1 MFYGLSKVLK
11 QLLPKQLFY
20 RGLLIVALPIVILQ
34 ITISVVFFDSLW
46 IKTNKGM
53 TRALV
58 GEIKTFIDLYT
69 SDGVDK
75 SFIENTFEQYSQIDV
90 IYFNEKEFSDLMNE
104 KWYSPIDRSLRRE
117 LKSKN
122 LNYWFDTSRF
132 KNTVNLKIQV
142 QSGYFDF
149 FIPRDRLTSTSVR
162 IFALWITLPAIL
174 IVAIAIIFLK
184 NQTRPIKKLAEVSKK
199 FGRGED
205 IEEFVPSGASEIR
218 QAGFEFEKMRKR
230 ILRHLNQ
237 RSEMLSGI
245 SHDLRTPLTRM
256 KLQISLMKDEKA
268 KSELETDVNEMTSML
283 DSYVSFVKTESP
295 EPIETIIINEL
306 IGDIVKTVEKNGI
319 ELTIKEKNT
328 IQTSGRQIQL
338 KRAFN
343 NIIDNS
349 QRYAKKIEII
359 LYTNEKDCVIEFND
373 DGEGIPKNK
382 YEDVFKPFFT
392 LDPSRNKLKGESG
405 LGLTITRDI
414 IRSHGGDVKLS
425 ESNLGGLQLKVLLPL

>member
-1 MFYGLSKVLK
+1 MKINIINDK
-11 QLLPKQLFY
+11 QLLASKFSLNSGILSNRLNQSLSNLKKKFDY
-20 RGLLIVALPIVILQ
+20 DLSNLEEGVLIYIQIDNDIL
-34 ITISVVFFDSLW
+34 
-46 IKTNKGM
+46 
-53 TRALV
+53 
-58 GEIKTFIDLYT
+58 EIN
-69 SDGVDK
+69 VDK
-75 SFIENTFEQYSQIDV
+75 
-90 IYFNEKEFSDLMNE
+90 
-104 KWYSPIDRSLRRE
+104 
-117 LKSKN
+117 
-122 LNYWFDTSRF
+122 
-132 KNTVNLKIQV
+132 
-142 QSGYFDF
+142 
-149 FIPRDRLTSTSVR
+149 DRLYSESAFVFLLWM
-162 IFALWITLPAIL
+162 IFASIIL
-174 IVAIAIIFLK
+174 FFMSYFLMSRQLRPLKRLAII
-184 NQTRPIKKLAEVSKK
+184 AET
-199 FGRGED
+199 FGRGLD
-205 IEEFVPSGASEIR
+205 APNIKTAGAYEIR
-218 QAGFEFEKMRKR
+218 QTANAFNQMRTRIKR
-230 ILRHLNQ
+230 FLKQ
-237 RSEMLSGI
+237 RTEMLAGV

-268 KSELETDVNEMTSML
+268 KSELEVDVNEMTSML

-306 IGDIVKTVEKNGI
+306 IGDIVKTVEKNGV

-373 DGEGIPKNK
+373 DGEGIPRDK

-425 ESNLGGLQLKVLLPL
+425 DSNLGGLQLKVLLPL

>member
-1 MFYGLSKVLK
+1 MIKKIIPSTLIGRSIIIIFVPIIIIVLLTSFVFYQTSWSIISKRLTESVAADINVLVKLINSDLTDNAINIANQDFKMKINIINDK
-11 QLLPKQLFY
+11 QLLSSKFSLNSGILSNRLNQSLSNLKKKFDY
-20 RGLLIVALPIVILQ
+20 DLSNLEEGVLIYIQIEEDIL
-34 ITISVVFFDSLW
+34 
-46 IKTNKGM
+46 
-53 TRALV
+53 
-58 GEIKTFIDLYT
+58 EIN
-69 SDGVDK
+69 VDK
-75 SFIENTFEQYSQIDV
+75 
-90 IYFNEKEFSDLMNE
+90 
-104 KWYSPIDRSLRRE
+104 
-117 LKSKN
+117 
-122 LNYWFDTSRF
+122 
-132 KNTVNLKIQV
+132 
-142 QSGYFDF
+142 
-149 FIPRDRLTSTSVR
+149 DRLYSESAFVFLLWM
-162 IFALWITLPAIL
+162 IFASIIL
-174 IVAIAIIFLK
+174 FFMSYFLMSRQLRPLKRLAII
-184 NQTRPIKKLAEVSKK
+184 AET
-199 FGRGED
+199 FGRGLDAPD
-205 IEEFVPSGASEIR
+205 IKTAGAYEIR
-218 QAGFEFEKMRKR
+218 QTANAFNQMRTRIKR
-230 ILRHLNQ
+230 FLKQ
-237 RSEMLSGI
+237 RTEMLAGV

-268 KSELETDVNEMTSML
+268 KSELEVDVNEMTSML

-306 IGDIVKTVEKNGI
+306 IGDIVKTVEKNGV

-373 DGEGIPKNK
+373 DGEGIPRDK

>member
-1 MFYGLSKVLK
+1 MIKKIIPSTLIGRSIIIIFVPIIIIVLLTSFVFYQTSWSIISKRLTESVAADINVLVKLINNDLTDNAVNIANQDFKMKINIINDK
-11 QLLPKQLFY
+11 QLLASKFSLNSGILSNRLNQSLSNLKKKFDY
-20 RGLLIVALPIVILQ
+20 DLSNLEEGVLIYIQIDNDIL
-34 ITISVVFFDSLW
+34 
-46 IKTNKGM
+46 
-53 TRALV
+53 
-58 GEIKTFIDLYT
+58 EIN
-69 SDGVDK
+69 VDK
-75 SFIENTFEQYSQIDV
+75 
-90 IYFNEKEFSDLMNE
+90 
-104 KWYSPIDRSLRRE
+104 
-117 LKSKN
+117 
-122 LNYWFDTSRF
+122 
-132 KNTVNLKIQV
+132 
-142 QSGYFDF
+142 
-149 FIPRDRLTSTSVR
+149 DRLYSESAFVFLLWM
-162 IFALWITLPAIL
+162 IFASIIL
-174 IVAIAIIFLK
+174 FFMSYFLMSRQLRPLKRLAII
-184 NQTRPIKKLAEVSKK
+184 AET
-199 FGRGED
+199 FGRGLDAPD
-205 IEEFVPSGASEIR
+205 IKTAGAYEIR
-218 QAGFEFEKMRKR
+218 QTANAFNQMRTRIKR
-230 ILRHLNQ
+230 FLKQ
-237 RSEMLSGI
+237 RTEMLAGV

-268 KSELETDVNEMTSML
+268 KSELEVDVNEMTSML

-306 IGDIVKTVEKNGI
+306 IGDIVKTFEKKGV

-349 QRYAKKIEII
+349 KRYAKQIEII

-373 DGEGIPKNK
+373 DGEGIPRDK

-425 ESNLGGLQLKVLLPL
+425 DSNLGGLQLKVLLPL

>member
-1 MFYGLSKVLK
+1 MIKKIIPSTLIGRSIIIIFVPIIIIVLLTSFVFYQTSWSIISKRLTESVAADINVLVKLINSDLTDNAINIANQDFKMKINIISDK
-11 QLLPKQLFY
+11 QLLSSKFSLNSGILSNRLNQSLSNLKKKFDY
-20 RGLLIVALPIVILQ
+20 DLSNLEEGVLIYIQIDNDIL
-34 ITISVVFFDSLW
+34 
-46 IKTNKGM
+46 
-53 TRALV
+53 
-58 GEIKTFIDLYT
+58 EIN
-69 SDGVDK
+69 VDK
-75 SFIENTFEQYSQIDV
+75 
-90 IYFNEKEFSDLMNE
+90 
-104 KWYSPIDRSLRRE
+104 
-117 LKSKN
+117 
-122 LNYWFDTSRF
+122 
-132 KNTVNLKIQV
+132 
-142 QSGYFDF
+142 
-149 FIPRDRLTSTSVR
+149 DRLYSESAFVFLLWM
-162 IFALWITLPAIL
+162 IFASIIL
-174 IVAIAIIFLK
+174 FFMSYFLMSRQLRPLKRLAII
-184 NQTRPIKKLAEVSKK
+184 AET
-199 FGRGED
+199 FGRGLDAPD
-205 IEEFVPSGASEIR
+205 IKTAGAYEIR
-218 QAGFEFEKMRKR
+218 QTANAFNQMRTRIKR
-230 ILRHLNQ
+230 FLKQ
-237 RSEMLSGI
+237 RTEMLAGV

-268 KSELETDVNEMTSML
+268 KSELEVDVNEMTSML

-306 IGDIVKTVEKNGI
+306 IGDIVKTVEKNGV

-373 DGEGIPKNK
+373 DGEGIPRDK

>member
-1 MFYGLSKVLK
+1 MIKKIIPSTLIGRSIIIIFVPIIIIVLLTSFVFYQTSWSIISKRLTESVAADINVLVKLINNDLTDNAVNIANQDFKMKINIINDK
-11 QLLPKQLFY
+11 QLLASKFSLNSGILSNRLNQSLSNLKKKFDY
-20 RGLLIVALPIVILQ
+20 DLSNLEEGVLIYVQIDNDIL
-34 ITISVVFFDSLW
+34 
-46 IKTNKGM
+46 
-53 TRALV
+53 
-58 GEIKTFIDLYT
+58 EIN
-69 SDGVDK
+69 VDK
-75 SFIENTFEQYSQIDV
+75 
-90 IYFNEKEFSDLMNE
+90 
-104 KWYSPIDRSLRRE
+104 
-117 LKSKN
+117 
-122 LNYWFDTSRF
+122 
-132 KNTVNLKIQV
+132 
-142 QSGYFDF
+142 
-149 FIPRDRLTSTSVR
+149 DRLYSESAFVFLLWM
-162 IFALWITLPAIL
+162 IFASIIL
-174 IVAIAIIFLK
+174 FFMSYFLMSRQLRPLKRLAII
-184 NQTRPIKKLAEVSKK
+184 AET
-199 FGRGED
+199 FGRGLDAPD
-205 IEEFVPSGASEIR
+205 IKTAGAYEIR
-218 QAGFEFEKMRKR
+218 QTANAFNQMRTRIKR
-230 ILRHLNQ
+230 FLKQ
-237 RSEMLSGI
+237 RTEMLAGV

-268 KSELETDVNEMTSML
+268 KSELEVDINEMTSML

-306 IGDIVKTVEKNGI
+306 IGDIIKTVEKNGV
-319 ELTIKEKNT
+319 ELIIKEKNT

-373 DGEGIPKNK
+373 DGEGIPRDK

>member
-1 MFYGLSKVLK
+1 MIKKIIPSTLIGRSIIIIFVPIIIIVLLTSFVFYQTSWSIISKRLTESVAADINVLVKLINSDLTDNAVNIANQDFKMKINIINDK
-11 QLLPKQLFY
+11 QLLSSKFSLNSGILSNRLNQSLSNLKKKFDY
-20 RGLLIVALPIVILQ
+20 DLSNLEEGVLIYIQIEEDIL
-34 ITISVVFFDSLW
+34 
-46 IKTNKGM
+46 
-53 TRALV
+53 
-58 GEIKTFIDLYT
+58 EIN
-69 SDGVDK
+69 VDK
-75 SFIENTFEQYSQIDV
+75 
-90 IYFNEKEFSDLMNE
+90 
-104 KWYSPIDRSLRRE
+104 
-117 LKSKN
+117 
-122 LNYWFDTSRF
+122 
-132 KNTVNLKIQV
+132 
-142 QSGYFDF
+142 
-149 FIPRDRLTSTSVR
+149 DRLYSESAFVFLLWM
-162 IFALWITLPAIL
+162 IFASIIL
-174 IVAIAIIFLK
+174 FFMSYFLMSRQLRPLKRLAII
-184 NQTRPIKKLAEVSKK
+184 AET
-199 FGRGED
+199 FGRGLDAPD
-205 IEEFVPSGASEIR
+205 IKTAGAYEIR
-218 QAGFEFEKMRKR
+218 QTANAFNQMRTRIKR
-230 ILRHLNQ
+230 FLKQ
-237 RSEMLSGI
+237 RTEMLAGV

-268 KSELETDVNEMTSML
+268 KSELEVDVNEMTSML

-306 IGDIVKTVEKNGI
+306 IGDIVKTVEKNGV

-373 DGEGIPKNK
+373 DGEGIPRDK

-425 ESNLGGLQLKVLLPL
+425 DSNLGGLQLKVLLPL